1 MKRLDFGWVG
11 LARRDDHF
19 GSRQNV
25 VREPGRPVGHHRV
38 TIPVEIKQMTR
49 TGVMEEV
56 VRFVGDDPMRKPGP
70 APDFVQGGQDRSN
83 VAIFS
88 SDGRCDRSITTLRS
102 GYRSARRRSR
112 GVGCVVRYRLHQPC
126 QCDHRLLTL
135 LPVEKWRLH
144 ALVKRIDD
152 TDLRSGVRF
161 AVMALVNLPLLPQG
175 PYGPLGGIRP
185 RPAEQHVAETT
196 VEPRLPR
203 CVIVPGIDPITVLRE

>member
-1 MKRLDFGWVG
+1 VLSGTGFIS
-11 LARRDDHF
+11 LA
-19 GSRQNV
+19 SV
-25 VREPGRPVGHHRV
+25 
-38 TIPVEIKQMTR
+38 II
-49 TGVMEEV
+49 
-56 VRFVGDDPMRKPGP
+56 
-70 APDFVQGGQDRSN
+70 A
-83 VAIFS
+83 
-88 SDGRCDRSITTLRS
+88 
-102 GYRSARRRSR
+102 
-112 GVGCVVRYRLHQPC
+112 
-126 QCDHRLLTL
+126 LLTL